1 MIIANTA
8 RIESEEKS
16 WQTEYPY
23 SYKPVPNSAKR
34 CAVFAARALFQSI
47 STALESILRHSS
59 ARGRK
64 LTSTISKAGRNTPIS
79 VTVEGE
85 TGEHLAFVREVQRDP
100 LRGSILHVDFL
111 RTEATQRVS
120 AEVPVVITGDSPGAR
135 ETGGTVVQQL
145 YAVTVEALPL
155 DMPRDISVD
164 LVALTQEEPVIRVGD
179 ITLPATVTMLNEAN
193 DVVARIQAARVVEV
207 EVVEGAPEAEEAE
220 AAESQQE
227 A

>member
-1 MIIANTA
+1 MAD
-8 RIESEEKS
+8 RISLQL
-16 WQTEYPY
+16 QTRTELG
-23 SYKPVPNSAKR
+23 KKVRRLRRQGVIPVHLYGPGIDPQ
-34 CAVFAARALFQSI
+34 ALQCQGP
-47 STALESILRHSS
+47 E
-59 ARGRK
+59 